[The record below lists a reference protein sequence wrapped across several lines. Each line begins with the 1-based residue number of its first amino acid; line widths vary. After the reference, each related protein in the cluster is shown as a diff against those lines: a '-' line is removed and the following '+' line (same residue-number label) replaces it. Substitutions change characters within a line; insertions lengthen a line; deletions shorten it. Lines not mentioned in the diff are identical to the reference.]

1 MKNKIRGT
9 PNASD
14 QVGLL
19 GYLIIAYSKLL
30 KLCWCKL
37 GVTAAI
43 GIEVWLSV
51 QLKNPISAVG
61 WICFGVNSHC
71 SLPSSESVPT
81 ELAGAFPRQ

>member
-1 MKNKIRGT
+1 MQATRLDYWVIL
-9 PNASD
+9 S
-14 QVGLL
+14 LL
-19 GYLIIAYSKLL
+19 IFKLL

-71 SLPSSESVPT
+71 SLPSSKSVPT